1 MSSLPTQGDTVPHA
15 PFQMNDLENSGLHHL
30 FVGHYDQPYE
40 AVLYTYSGDPHA
52 WSPGERVHR
61 GAVVAVVSD
70 HGTVN
75 REWKPVASV
84 PFHDLELDI
93 SCCLTSQDIQEKLR
107 ERLAKLEGVG
117 RVTLIG
123 EVAPE
128 LDVNLK
134 ELSEAGYA
142 IDLSLRTGKLHHKW
156 DLPTLSKEP
165 TVRGQFVRD
174 VLEEKMDP
182 EKRTRILEAGLRA
195 LEGRPVLEVA
205 S

>member
-1 MSSLPTQGDTVPHA
+1 
-15 PFQMNDLENSGLHHL
+15 
-30 FVGHYDQPYE
+30 
-40 AVLYTYSGDPHA
+40 
-52 WSPGERVHR
+52 
-61 GAVVAVVSD
+61 
-70 HGTVN
+70 
-75 REWKPVASV
+75 
-84 PFHDLELDI
+84 
-93 SCCLTSQDIQEKLR
+93 
-107 ERLAKLEGVG
+107 
-117 RVTLIG
+117 LIG